1 MGAKC
6 YNLNVTFQKDD
17 SIYFTLV
24 ERQYFGLPVLKRF
37 KNP

>member
-17 SIYFTLV
+17 SIYSRLL
-24 ERQYFGLPVLKRF
+24 ERQYCGLPDVKGF
-37 KNP
+37 